1 MGMFRGE
8 TPKRHRLWSN
18 CPVLINQVLE
28 RAGCMTEGKMGTF
41 TKTLCTKYIDRNGVQ
56 RRVGKK
62 KELKESQS
70 SSGSQEVGHP
80 E

>member
-1 MGMFRGE
+1 MQKHQSGADFSS
-8 TPKRHRLWSN
+8 H

-41 TKTLCTKYIDRNGVQ
+41 TKSLCAKYIDRNGV
-56 RRVGKK
+56 RSWVGKK

-70 SSGSQEVGHP
+70 SSSSQEVGHP

>member
-1 MGMFRGE
+1 
-8 TPKRHRLWSN
+8 
-18 CPVLINQVLE
+18 
-28 RAGCMTEGKMGTF
+28 MGTF
-41 TKTLCTKYIDRNGVQ
+41 TKNLCTKYIDRNGVQ

-62 KELKESQS
+62 KELRESQS